1 LRLVSDRIEPFAVP
15 LNRRDFLRGAAL
27 LGSAVALGACTS
39 TSSKGASTTK
49 SPPSTRSGGGSSS
62 SSTGPARTRRPGE
75 RPDPSKAEGVD
86 TLPQI
91 EHIVVLMMENHSFD
105 NYFGV
110 LGRGDGLPID
120 SSGKPKAALPDGT
133 GHYIHSFPMPTT
145 CQIKGLPSQAWN
157 ASHHSLGNGD
167 NSGFVEACGP
177 VAMGYFTPDD
187 IPFYA
192 GLGRT
197 YPLCDRWF
205 GSCLAQTYPN
215 RRFLMA
221 GTAAGIIDTTAASVL
236 APPPPNG
243 VIMERLEAHHIPW
256 MNYYQDITAAFL
268 FPKFMAKRLDKIAH
282 MDRFYRDAAA
292 GTLPG
297 VAFVDPAFDDAFGES
312 EENPADIRV
321 GEQFAA
327 KVVHAVTTGKAWD
340 KTLMIWLYDE
350 HGGYYD
356 HVVPPKAIAPDSI
369 APKLPA
375 GSLPGAYDQ
384 YGFRVPAVI
393 ISPYA
398 RRDYVSHVVHDHTSV
413 MKLIETK
420 WNLPA
425 LTFRDANADNL
436 LDSLD
441 FSNPPAFAEPPKL
454 AEPALGLNG
463 PLPGDTACGGAGP
476 GTIPPPG
483 ARTSTP

>member
-1 LRLVSDRIEPFAVP
+1 
-15 LNRRDFLRGAAL
+15 
-27 LGSAVALGACTS
+27 
-39 TSSKGASTTK
+39 
-49 SPPSTRSGGGSSS
+49 
-62 SSTGPARTRRPGE
+62 
-75 RPDPSKAEGVD
+75 
-86 TLPQI
+86 
-91 EHIVVLMMENHSFD
+91 
-105 NYFGV
+105 
-110 LGRGDGLPID
+110 
-120 SSGKPKAALPDGT
+120 
-133 GHYIHSFPMPTT
+133 MPNT
-145 CQIKGLPSQAWN
+145 CQLHGLPSQSWA
-157 ASHHSLGNGD
+157 ASHRSLGNGD
-167 NSGFVEACGP
+167 NSGFVAACGP
-177 VAMGYFTPDD
+177 VSMGYFTPEE

-215 RRFLMA
+215 RRFLQA
-221 GTAAGIIDTTAASVL
+221 GTAAGIIDTTSASVL

-243 VIMERLEAHHIPW
+243 LIMERLEANNVSWI
-256 MNYYQDITAAFL
+256 NYYNDLPATFL
-268 FPKFMAKRLDKIAH
+268 FPAFMHNRSDHIAL

-297 VAFVDPAFDDAFGES
+297 VSYVDPHFDDAAGES

-340 KTLMIWLYDE
+340 KTLLVWLYDE

-356 HVVPPKAIAPDSI
+356 HVVPPRAIPPDAIAPR
-369 APKLPA
+369 LPA
-375 GSLPGAYDQ
+375 GVHGAYDQ

-425 LTFRDANADNL
+425 LTFRDANADDL
-436 LDSLD
+436 LDSIDLT
-441 FSNPPAFAEPPKL
+441 SPPAFAEPPAL
-454 AEPALGLNG
+454 PEPALGLTG
-463 PLPGDTACGGAGP
+463 PLPPAACGGAGA

-483 ARTSTP
+483 ARTATA